1 MSVLSIR
8 DLRVTYRTKGG
19 DVPAVRGVDLEIET
33 GQVLGLAGESGC
45 GKSTVAGA
53 ILRLHSE
60 RTKIEGE
67 VLLDGEDVLSMR
79 PGRLRA
85 VRWTG
90 ASIIFQGALH
100 ALNPVRRIGDQIVE
114 AMRRLAG
121 HAIRADKVTG
131 DKQTRAR
138 PLAAQ
143 AEAGFVRLVRGA
155 WNGPFVDE
163 LCMFPNG
170 THDDQVDAAAGAF
183 NKVTQRRTLA
193 VA

>member
-1 MSVLSIR
+1 MAKFHVVYFGSN
-8 DLRVTYRTKGG
+8 
-19 DVPAVRGVDLEIET
+19 DVPVHLIKPILDEIDAEMT
-33 GQVLGLAGESGC
+33 
-45 GKSTVAGA
+45 
-53 ILRLHSE
+53 I
-60 RTKIEGE
+60 
-67 VLLDGEDVLSMR
+67 
-79 PGRLRA
+79 
-85 VRWTG
+85 
-90 ASIIFQGALH
+90 
-100 ALNPVRRIGDQIVE
+100 
-114 AMRRLAG
+114 RRLAG
-121 HAIRADKVTG
+121 HAIRADKVSG

-163 LCMFPNG
+163 LCMFPNA